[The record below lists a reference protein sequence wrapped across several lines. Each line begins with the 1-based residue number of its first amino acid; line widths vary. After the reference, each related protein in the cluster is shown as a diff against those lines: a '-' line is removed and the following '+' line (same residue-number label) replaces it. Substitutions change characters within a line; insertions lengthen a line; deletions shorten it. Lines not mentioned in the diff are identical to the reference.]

1 MNVLGLV
8 EAVSAGAGSAVVVG
22 GAFRRY
28 WTRREARQQAA
39 FRRAVQDIVDQ
50 SVNDVLARQ
59 RDFEKRQ
66 GRHLDAQDRKLD
78 ALAALIDRNT
88 QRPGGS
94 P

>member
-1 MNVLGLV
+1 MNVIGLV

-39 FRRAVQDIVDQ
+39 FRRDVQEIVAE
-50 SVNDVLARQ
+50 SVTDLLARQ

-88 QRPGGS
+88 RQIRGQ
-94 P
+94 